1 MDREVEMQNGNCKK
15 LGASLLRFEDAFG
28 DIGLWAS
35 CMRPIAWALRSKFN
49 QILVVLST
57 IEHSC
62 TAGRIQRAVV
72 AVPKQFS
79 NERNERSRAASII
92 LAC

>member
-1 MDREVEMQNGNCKK
+1 MDREVEMQNGTGKK

-35 CMRPIAWALRSKFN
+35 CMRPVAWALRSKFN

-57 IEHSC
+57 IEYSC
-62 TAGRIQRAVV
+62 TAGGISARCRCRSKTIQA
-72 AVPKQFS
+72 QE
-79 NERNERSRAASII
+79 EREK
-92 LAC
+92 